1 MSNILRNRVK
11 SRSVSRPKYSYN
23 LIKDKILKQHIYQIE
38 NPASKSSKQD
48 KIAVNFTKIL

>member
-23 LIKDKILKQHIYQIE
+23 LIRDKILKQHIYQIE